1 MRPAVLAL
9 ALLASAASAQ
19 VPDSTTAPVQPQGG
33 RSADT
38 LAVRLPPL
46 AVHSGASALGYV
58 AGGVM
63 GYYVGDALN
72 GDGFI
77 LSDGGVTGLLVGTTL
92 GAALVARGIG
102 DPRGFWR
109 ALGGAA
115 AGQLIGFALIQMAG
129 GRSPLDDVLF
139 LAVPITAGVG
149 AALGNRYGVE
159 PRPRVPAPGGR

>member
-19 VPDSTTAPVQPQGG
+19 APDSTAAPVGPQGV

-92 GAALVARGIG
+92 GAALVARGVG

-115 AGQLIGFALIQMAG
+115 AGQLVGFAVVSLLDD
-129 GRSPLDDVLF
+129 SPLGESVVFAL
-139 LAVPITAGVG
+139 PIAAGVG

-159 PRPRVPAPGGR
+159 PRARVPAPGGR